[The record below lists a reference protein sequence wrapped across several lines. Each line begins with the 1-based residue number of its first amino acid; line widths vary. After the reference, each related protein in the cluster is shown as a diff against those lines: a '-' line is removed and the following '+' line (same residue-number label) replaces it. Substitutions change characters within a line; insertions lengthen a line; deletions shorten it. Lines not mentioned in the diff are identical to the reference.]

1 MLRDGDG
8 LWVVRGAHSTG
19 SSLVLQED
27 SPPEALCRCVLVQA
41 LQGLYQYMLRL
52 PMVLRSIPIYTT

>member
-19 SSLVLQED
+19 SSLVHLED
-27 SPPEALCRCVLVQA
+27 SPPGALCRCVLAQA

>member
-1 MLRDGDG
+1 MVLSCSMWNSQPDSSHSNMTT
-8 LWVVRGAHSTG
+8 VRLAL
-19 SSLVLQED
+19 SL
-27 SPPEALCRCVLVQA
+27 VLVQA